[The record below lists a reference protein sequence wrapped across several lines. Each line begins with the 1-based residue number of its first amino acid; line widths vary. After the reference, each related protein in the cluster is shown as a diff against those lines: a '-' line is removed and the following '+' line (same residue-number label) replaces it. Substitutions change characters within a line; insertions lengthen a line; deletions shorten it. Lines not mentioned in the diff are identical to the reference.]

1 MRHYRNPYMENHM
14 IKAIITDDEV
24 RSVETL
30 RKQLE
35 IYCPSVKVVA
45 ECYNAED
52 ARRQVNLH
60 QPDLLFLD
68 IAMPGK
74 SGFDLLNELEDTSF
88 EIIFITAYNEYMTQ
102 AFRFSA
108 IDYLLKPVDEE
119 LLIKAVNRV
128 ERRLSTATAP
138 ASMEALKYNLKSLQ
152 HPQEMK
158 ICIPHT
164 KGFVLVH
171 LADIIYCEADNTYTT
186 FFLTSGKPFVSSKS
200 IMDFEMLLQDTSF
213 CRIHKSFLVN
223 MLHIKEYVKGEGGS
237 VILSNNA
244 ELEVSRRKKDHFL
257 ERIKAYYRF

>member
-1 MRHYRNPYMENHM
+1 M
-14 IKAIITDDEV
+14 IRAIITDDEV

-30 RKQLE
+30 RKLLE
-35 IYCPSVKVVA
+35 MYCPSVSVVA
-45 ECYNAED
+45 ECYNVDA
-52 ARRQVNLH
+52 ARRQIALH
-60 QPDLLFLD
+60 RPNLLFLD

-74 SGFDLLNELEDTSF
+74 SGFDLLNELGEVPF
-88 EIIFITAYNEYMTQ
+88 EVIFITAFNEYMMQ

-119 LLIKAVNRV
+119 LLMNAVSRV
-128 ERRLSTATAP
+128 EKRLQTSAVP
-138 ASMEALKYNLKSLQ
+138 ASMEALRYNLKNLQ

-158 ICIPHT
+158 ICIPHS
-164 KGFVLVH
+164 KGFVLVQ

-186 FFLTSGKPFVSSKS
+186 FFLTNGKPFVSSKS
-200 IMDFEMLLQDTSF
+200 IIDFELLLQDTSF

-257 ERIKAYYRF
+257 ARVKEYYRF

>member
-1 MRHYRNPYMENHM
+1 M

-30 RKQLE
+30 RRLLE
-35 IYCPSVKVVA
+35 IYCPAVKVVA
-45 ECYNAED
+45 ECYDVEST
-52 ARRQVNLH
+52 RRQLALQRPH
-60 QPDLLFLD
+60 LLFLD

-74 SGFDLLNELEDTSF
+74 SGFDLLNELEEMPF

-108 IDYLLKPVDEE
+108 IDYILKPVDEE

-128 ERRLSTATAP
+128 EKRLSTAAVP
-138 ASMEALKYNLKSLQ
+138 ASIEALKHNLKTLQ

-164 KGFVLVH
+164 RGFVLVQ
-171 LADIIYCEADNTYTT
+171 LADIVYCEADNTYTT
-186 FFLTSGKPFVSSKS
+186 FFLTNGKTFVSSKS
-200 IMDFEMLLQDTSF
+200 ITDYEMLLQDTSF

-237 VILSNNA
+237 VILSNQA

-257 ERIKAYYRF
+257 ARVREYYRF

>member
-1 MRHYRNPYMENHM
+1 M
-14 IKAIITDDEV
+14 IRAIITDDEV

-30 RKQLE
+30 RRLLE
-35 IYCPSVKVVA
+35 MYCPAVKVVA
-45 ECYNAED
+45 ECYSAEST
-52 ARRQVNLH
+52 RRQIALH
-60 QPDLLFLD
+60 RPDLLFLD

-74 SGFDLLNELEDTSF
+74 SGLDLLHELGETPF
-88 EIIFITAYNEYMTQ
+88 EIIFITAFNEFMTQ

-108 IDYLLKPVDEE
+108 IDYILKPVDEE
-119 LLIKAVNRV
+119 LLVKAVSRV
-128 ERRLSTATAP
+128 EKRMSLAAAP
-138 ASMEALKYNLKSLQ
+138 ASMEALRYNLKNLQ

-158 ICIPHT
+158 ICIPHA

-171 LADIIYCEADNTYTT
+171 LADIIYCEANNTYTT

-200 IMDFEMLLQDTSF
+200 IIDFELLLQDTSF

-257 ERIKAYYRF
+257 ARVKEYYKF

>member
-1 MRHYRNPYMENHM
+1 MENNM

-30 RKQLE
+30 RRLLE
-35 IYCPSVKVVA
+35 LYCPSVQVVA
-45 ECYNAED
+45 ECYNVEST
-52 ARRQVNLH
+52 RRQLSIH
-60 QPDLLFLD
+60 RPDLLFLD

-74 SGFDLLNELEDTSF
+74 SGFDLLRELGDIPF
-88 EIIFITAYNEYMTQ
+88 EIIFITAFSEYMMQ

-119 LLIKAVNRV
+119 LLVNAVNRV
-128 ERRLSTATAP
+128 EKRLQSAGAP
-138 ASMEALKYNLKSLQ
+138 TSMEALRYNLEKLQ
-152 HPQEMK
+152 RPQEMK
-158 ICIPHT
+158 ICIPHS

-171 LADIIYCEADNTYTT
+171 LSDIIYCEADNTYTT
-186 FFLTSGKPFVSSKS
+186 FFLTTGKPFVSSKS
-200 IMDFEMLLQDTSF
+200 IIDFELLLQDTSF

-257 ERIKAYYRF
+257 ARVKEYYKF

>member
-1 MRHYRNPYMENHM
+1 M

-30 RKQLE
+30 RKLLE
-35 IYCPSVKVVA
+35 MYCPAVKVVA
-45 ECYNAED
+45 ECYD
-52 ARRQVNLH
+52 ADSTRRQIAVH

-74 SGFDLLNELEDTSF
+74 SGFDLLNELPGAPF
-88 EIIFITAYNEYMTQ
+88 EVIFITAYNEYMTQ

-108 IDYLLKPVDEE
+108 IDYILKPIDEE
-119 LLIKAVNRV
+119 LLVNAVARV
-128 ERRLSTATAP
+128 EKRLTTTTAAP
-138 ASMEALKYNLKSLQ
+138 VSVEALKYNLKNLQ

-158 ICIPHT
+158 ICIPHSR
-164 KGFVLVH
+164 GFVLVH

-186 FFLTSGKPFVSSKS
+186 FFLTNGKPFVSSKS
-200 IMDFEMLLQDTSF
+200 IIDFELLLQDTSF

-244 ELEVSRRKKDHFL
+244 ELEVSRRKKDYFL
-257 ERIKAYYRF
+257 SRIKEYYRF